1 MKQEK
6 IDRINVLA
14 KKSREVGLNAE
25 ELAEQKVLREEYIQ
39 GFRNSLTSQLDNTYI
54 MDETGNK
61 RKLGQSGE
69 PESGA

>member
-14 KKSREVGLNAE
+14 KKSREVGLNPE

-39 GFRNSLTSQLDNTYI
+39 GFRNSLSSHLDNTYI
-54 MDETGNK
+54 MDEEGNK
-61 RKLGQSGE
+61 RKLGQKE
-69 PESGA
+69 E